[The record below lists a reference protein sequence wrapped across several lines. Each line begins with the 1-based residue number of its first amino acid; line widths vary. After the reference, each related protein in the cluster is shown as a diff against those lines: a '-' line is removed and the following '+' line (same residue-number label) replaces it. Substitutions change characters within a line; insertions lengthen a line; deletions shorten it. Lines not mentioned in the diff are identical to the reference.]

1 MTLGYIVLTGF
12 AIIYLGIHWFVD
24 IIGGMMV
31 AALSVRLSDS
41 TNESVWRVFDE
52 RTINS
57 RLATV
62 LTRPRHSV
70 SLFGRIKAYI
80 GRLMKPSSRET
91 GTFIVIILILTGAV
105 ITWDLTHNELPAE
118 AFNPLK
124 ER

>member
-1 MTLGYIVLTGF
+1 
-12 AIIYLGIHWFVD
+12 
-24 IIGGMMV
+24 MMV
-31 AALSVRLSDS
+31 AALSVRLSDDS

-62 LTRPRHSV
+62 LTRPRHSM
-70 SLFGRIKAYI
+70 SFLFGRIKAYI